1 MPPMLF
7 ALLGTMLWHIL
18 RSDVEGEPKAKE
30 PLRFPVLGGS
40 RFLKGIMAV
49 NSPSIASAF
58 VFNSFDLPICDA
70 YSYPKIHGSPG

>member
-40 RFLKGIMAV
+40 RFLKEIMAV

-58 VFNSFDLPICDA
+58 VFNPFEHPICDA
-70 YSYPKIHGSPG
+70 HYYPKIHSLLG